1 MTKLAIVASLLLATP
16 VFACPNVDHGP
27 GHDNNAPK
35 TADKKTDSP
44 KTDDKAK
51 EQPKQP
57 DQKPAA
63 DTAKKE
69 QPAPKKKA

>member
-1 MTKLAIVASLLLATP
+1 MTKLAIVTSLLFATP
-16 VFACPNVDHGP
+16 VFACPNMD
-27 GHDNNAPK
+27 HDNTPK
-35 TADKKTDSP
+35 TADKKADAP
-44 KTDDKAK
+44 KDQDKAK

>member
-1 MTKLAIVASLLLATP
+1 MTKLAIVASLFVAVP
-16 VFACPNVDHGP
+16 VFACPNMDH
-27 GHDNNAPK
+27 DNAPK

-44 KTDDKAK
+44 KSDDKAK